1 MPFPAAQERFE
12 GRRVVGVET
21 VIARHEQF
29 GPYGVPLRPRCV
41 GNALDPG
48 GRRVEVPLDTP
59 EPGARLV
66 AAYPRLPSR

>member
-1 MPFPAAQERFE
+1 MPFPAAQERFG

-48 GRRVEVPLDTP
+48 GRRVEV
-59 EPGARLV
+59 
-66 AAYPRLPSR
+66 